1 MFSNTQAE
9 LFWSGGGGSGGGVP
23 LHRARHPNSPD
34 DQIMIPQNSIKIAK
48 KLNDGKRSRQK
59 PESMTAVATSLP
71 LPAAAAAAAVEAARV
86 IRGGEA
92 EEEEEEEEQGVAA
105 AEYVRINAT
114 MDGLKA
120 DQMED
125 GFADRCGN
133 DLNET
138 ACTNISLDSL
148 LLQTERE
155 NGYVCATLLALARTV
170 DAS

>member
-9 LFWSGGGGSGGGVP
+9 LFWSGGGGGGGGVP

-59 PESMTAVATSLP
+59 PESMTAVATPLP

-92 EEEEEEEEQGVAA
+92 EEEEEEEGVAA

-138 ACTNISLDSL
+138 ACTNMAQHCTRFFTIANR
-148 LLQTERE
+148 ERE
-155 NGYVCATLLALARTV
+155 WVCCATLLAL
-170 DAS
+170 